1 MPWAELDPKLQA
13 EHGEEADTESTLS
26 PLCHGSGFG
35 DLDRPTAS
43 SSFQRQGDGTRL
55 HAEQPRVPLIAPG
68 NFKCKHLLRKGIAL
82 WWEDNMER
90 TKVTGEHF

>member
-13 EHGEEADTESTLS
+13 EHGEEADTDSMLT

-43 SSFQRQGDGTRL
+43 SLFQRQGDGT
-55 HAEQPRVPLIAPG
+55 
-68 NFKCKHLLRKGIAL
+68 
-82 WWEDNMER
+82 
-90 TKVTGEHF
+90 